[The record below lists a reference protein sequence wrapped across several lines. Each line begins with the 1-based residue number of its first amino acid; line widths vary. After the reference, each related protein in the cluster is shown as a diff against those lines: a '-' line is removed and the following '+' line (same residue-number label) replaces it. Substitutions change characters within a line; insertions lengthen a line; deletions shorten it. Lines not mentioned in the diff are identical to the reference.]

1 MTLVVLIRHA
11 HSSANAAGIL
21 SGQRPDVH
29 LSPQGLAQAKG
40 LIKRLGNIKV
50 HTIHTSPMVRC
61 QEPITPWATKF
72 GSRMFFDEGIN
83 EVNYGLWTGKKLR
96 TLSKDPLWKLVQEK
110 PSKVIFPEGESMKGM
125 QKRAV
130 KTLLE
135 SASESGKNP
144 AMLVSHGDV
153 IKAMIAYALGMHLD
167 QFQKIVVD
175 PASITILDVSKTGT
189 KVLLMNNSTATIS
202 EILNSQPHKRL
213 LVGGGSGSSS
223 GRGKK

>member
-61 QEPITPWATKF
+61 QETISPWATKF
-72 GSRMFFDEGIN
+72 GSRMFVDEGIN

-110 PSKVIFPEGESMKGM
+110 PSKVIFPKGESMKGM

>member
-61 QEPITPWATKF
+61 QETICPWATKF

>member
-61 QEPITPWATKF
+61 QETISPWATKF
-72 GSRMFFDEGIN
+72 GSRMFVDEGIN

-167 QFQKIVVD
+167 QFQRIVVD

>member
-61 QEPITPWATKF
+61 QETISPWATKF